1 MVYIFGI
8 LSFVCST
15 QECLCLFCLPSGGGE
30 RIAFYFYF
38 HVNVN
43 TNESNCYC
51 NHYFISFHF
60 CLCFITPR
68 AKWKE
73 QKKWHEWCV
82 CGGTPGELK
91 IWRYAVWCAMNNN
104 TRKKAKFIHF
114 HFDGTHERKNERKG
128 REKNWCVCV
137 CVFAMV
143 GAKCSFT
150 YVKYLYVMS
159 IVCNNVTNT
168 RHILLRMQH
177 NLAK

>member
-73 QKKWHEWCV
+73 QKKCHEWCV

-104 TRKKAKFIHF
+104 TRKKQNLFISISMEHMK
-114 HFDGTHERKNERKG
+114 ERMKG
-128 REKNWCVCV
+128 KEEKRIDACVYV
-137 CVFAMV
+137 C
-143 GAKCSFT
+143 
-150 YVKYLYVMS
+150 
-159 IVCNNVTNT
+159 
-168 RHILLRMQH
+168 LRWWVLSAHLHM
-177 NLAK
+177 

>member
-43 TNESNCYC
+43 ESNCYC

-73 QKKWHEWCV
+73 QKKCHEWCV

-104 TRKKAKFIHF
+104 TSKIYSFPFRWNTWKKEWK
-114 HFDGTHERKNERKG
+114 ERKRKELM
-128 REKNWCVCV
+128 RVCMCVCDGG
-137 CVFAMV
+137 C
-143 GAKCSFT
+143 
-150 YVKYLYVMS
+150 
-159 IVCNNVTNT
+159 
-168 RHILLRMQH
+168 
-177 NLAK
+177 